1 MNRSLAMNRLL
12 DRRTTRAAALLALA
26 LLGGCVAPGPVD
38 FPVARNL
45 TWFSYVG
52 GDDLRATCT
61 RGAPDRYRLV
71 YNAIYTE
78 QVRSYDIRV
87 LPATGGARMEV
98 RVAVPARFGGVSIR
112 APLVPWKPRIDKQTL
127 SRAEL
132 ADLVDAMNESGVF
145 DAAPRGLELR
155 SGAFYWV
162 VSSCRDGAFHLNAF
176 VHPSSRFDR
185 LAFVEKLAGL
195 GPSDTPFNPP
205 RVLDRP
211 PPLPGQCTSRRDP
224 RDECLYPPFLLV
236 IGDDGL
242 VGSAFF

>member
-1 MNRSLAMNRLL
+1 MNRLL
-12 DRRTTRAAALLALA
+12 NSHMASVTAALALA
-26 LLGGCVAPGPVD
+26 LLVGCVAPGPVD

-52 GDDLRATCT
+52 GDDLRATCAAGT
-61 RGAPDRYRLV
+61 PDRYRLV

-78 QVRSYDIRV
+78 QVRSYDIRAT
-87 LPATGGARMEV
+87 PALGGATMEV
-98 RVAVPARFGGVSIR
+98 RVAAPARFGGVSIR
-112 APLVPWKPRIDKQTL
+112 TPLTPWKPTINKQLL

-132 ADLVDAMNESGVF
+132 ADLVDAMDESGVF
-145 DAAPRGLELR
+145 HAAPRGLELR

-162 VSSCRDGAFHLNAF
+162 VGSCRDGAFHLNAF
-176 VHPSSRFDR
+176 VHPSARFDR
-185 LAFVEKLAGL
+185 LTFVEKLAGL
-195 GPSDTPFNPP
+195 DSSDTPFNPP

-236 IGDDGL
+236 VGDDGL
-242 VGSAFF
+242 VRSALF